1 MPISLAASL
10 RRQADACLRMAKLT
24 TDEVFRAEL
33 VSTADWLC
41 EKADRFETP
50 DADLSSA
57 AQRADQCLVHDHS
70 SAALPTCTP
79 IRDADPIRLS
89 RRGAALPQPL
99 KAAQAEASRGS

>member
-33 VSTADWLC
+33 VGTADWLC

-50 DADLSSA
+50 DADLSAA
-57 AQRADQCLVHDHS
+57 AQRADQPSMPCARSQVG
-70 SAALPTCTP
+70 
-79 IRDADPIRLS
+79 
-89 RRGAALPQPL
+89 GAAYMHVYPRRRSNP
-99 KAAQAEASRGS
+99 A

>member
-10 RRQADACLRMAKLT
+10 RRQADECLRIAKLT

-57 AQRADQCLVHDHS
+57 AQRADQPSMPCARS
-70 SAALPTCTP
+70 QFG
-79 IRDADPIRLS
+79 
-89 RRGAALPQPL
+89 GAAYMHTYPRRRSNP
-99 KAAQAEASRGS
+99 A

>member
-41 EKADRFETP
+41 EKADRFAPPTRLARPSRSRAVATDSTQIDTP
-50 DADLSSA
+50 H
-57 AQRADQCLVHDHS
+57 LVH
-70 SAALPTCTP
+70 
-79 IRDADPIRLS
+79 
-89 RRGAALPQPL
+89 
-99 KAAQAEASRGS
+99 